1 MPYDSVTMTNDRGGL
16 LEHMDRDHFLRSV
29 QRAEL
34 ESEQAQAS
42 RDTLIL
48 WAKRL
53 LPYLDANPDLTIA
66 EAIDLY
72 KSEHRGRNDA
82 QP

>member
-1 MPYDSVTMTNDRGGL
+1 MTNYRDGL
-16 LEHMDRDHFLRSV
+16 LEHMGRDHFLKSV

-34 ESEQAQAS
+34 ESEEAQTS

-72 KSEHRGRNDA
+72 KSEHPACTDP
-82 QP
+82 QQ